1 MIKPIIPFESGKYLY
16 HYTRLESL
24 EKILD
29 SGILKFGALPQMNDI
44 TEASKDCYIECDNP
58 ELVNWNNLQLL
69 ESRLNTIGQ
78 ISLAQ
83 DDLFPGY
90 ALHSMWGHYAEAGE
104 GCCLVLDKESIIKE
118 AAQLDYLCQKV
129 SYGKDGAY
137 IFIPDNMDVDQYLSK
152 NFNKLFF
159 QKRKEWEHEQE
170 YRIIN
175 LKCDHSV
182 LNGLPIK
189 NSLLAVLFHT
199 SCKHSIFDCINR
211 QPYIEKLGLR
221 SICALEYLYSAL
233 WGNENGDAIL
243 DKDGND
249 LLKSKIK

>member
-1 MIKPIIPFESGKYLY
+1 MKMKQFISEKYFF
-16 HYTRLESL
+16 HYTKLDTLLR
-24 EKILD
+24 ILD

-44 TEASKDCYIECDNP
+44 TEASKDCYIECDYP

-69 ESRLNTIGQ
+69 ESRLNMIGQ

-104 GCCLVLDKESIIKE
+104 GCCLVLDKEALIKE
-118 AAQLDYLCQKV
+118 ATQLGYHCQKV
-129 SYGKDGAY
+129 SYGKDKAD
-137 IFIPDNMDVDQYLSK
+137 IFIPDKMDVDQYLSK
-152 NFNKLFF
+152 NCNKIFF

-182 LNGLPIK
+182 LNGLQIK

-199 SCKHSIFDCINR
+199 NCKHSIFDCIYK
-211 QPYIEKLGLR
+211 QHYIEKLGTI
-221 SICALEYLYSAL
+221 SALEYLYSDL
-233 WGNENGDAIL
+233 WGNDNGDAIL

-249 LLKSKIK
+249 LLKSDNQ